1 MVLLLAPSSA
11 TARALESSTSAA
23 AFSFAAA
30 PSTND
35 AASPAVKR
43 QLLDYLLTSNSLRF
57 RFLHLN
63 YPLRKRGSFSH
74 KFCAVSEHQGITSN
88 FNPQLFELA
97 RKTASPLIST
107 RLDRAFPSKEALK
120 DGLQAGENG
129 PAVKASNF
137 VLDSPKY
144 RALLPKWKRSLG
156 QFLKSSF
163 SSSLDAPPQ
172 APVPPFTG
180 GLISLLGLVLILGVI
195 LDRWIW
201 RSSRSGQSLNG
212 RYAQWE
218 ASGPQLSST
227 GIAMFLR
234 RELRKKESVE
244 WVNMVL
250 GKLWKV
256 YRLGLESWLVGLLQP
271 LIDNLQKP
279 AYVERVEIKQ
289 FYLGDEP
296 ISVRSVQRR
305 ASRRTNDL
313 QYHIGLRY
321 TGGARMLLLLK
332 LKAGFLPIP
341 IPVGVRGLDVD
352 GELWVKL
359 RLVPF
364 QPWVGAATW
373 AFVSLPKIKLDLSPF
388 RLFNLMAI
396 PFLSVFLTKLLTED
410 LPRLFV
416 RPKKITID
424 FLKGRTV
431 EPVPKDFKGTTL
443 EGNKNFS
450 GELSVT
456 LVDARNLFYVPYSKT
471 DPYVHLILGDQ
482 VIRSKR
488 NSQTSVFGPPGSPI
502 WNQDFQLL
510 VVDPK
515 TQRLT
520 VRVQDYF
527 GLTAITIGVGE
538 VDLSALQDT
547 VPVNQLVKL
556 TGSWGPLEKRFAGE
570 LMLRMTYTA
579 YVEDEDEGEEGT
591 PLSSTNGY
599 LSEADENDAVAVPL
613 LKEVV
618 NKAVESAESESSLSN
633 VFAAVFAELNNEA
646 VEDTFVSQAGSYG
659 DASPGKSGEKNGK
672 DFGAQ
677 EGEAEGIDGRTAL
690 LWLGLVTGLVI
701 LVDFSINFSNFLN
714 P

>member
-11 TARALESSTSAA
+11 TARVLESSTLAA
-23 AFSFAAA
+23 AYGFAAA

-35 AASPAVKR
+35 STNPVVKKK
-43 QLLDYLLTSNSLRF
+43 LLDYLLTSNSLCCPHSNYQLRRRGRF
-57 RFLHLN
+57 
-63 YPLRKRGSFSH
+63 PH
-74 KFCAVSEHQGITSN
+74 KFCAVFTNKDITSFFN
-88 FNPQLFELA
+88 FQLSELA
-97 RKTASPLIST
+97 RKNLAIAQLDKILI
-107 RLDRAFPSKEALK
+107 SKEALE
-120 DGLQAGENG
+120 DGLQTEGGSEEL
-129 PAVKASNF
+129 VKAFKF
-137 VLDSPKY
+137 VSDAPNNQVS
-144 RALLPKWKRSLG
+144 LPKWNRSLG
-156 QFLKSSF
+156 QYLGSNPSSF
-163 SSSLDAPPQ
+163 DASPQ
-172 APVPPFTG
+172 VPVPPFTG

-201 RSSRSGQSLNG
+201 RSSRRGQSQDGGNV
-212 RYAQWE
+212 QSE
-218 ASGPQLSST
+218 ALGPQLSSS

-234 RELRKKESVE
+234 RDLRKKESVE

-271 LIDNLQKP
+271 LIDNLKKP
-279 AYVERVEIKQ
+279 AYVERVQIKQ

-332 LKAGFLPIP
+332 LKAGVLPIT
-341 IPVGVRGLDVD
+341 IPVGVRGLDVE

-359 RLVPF
+359 RLVPS

-416 RPKKITID
+416 LPKKISVD
-424 FLKGRTV
+424 FLKGRAV
-431 EPVPKDFKGTTL
+431 GPVPKDFKGTTV
-443 EGNKNFS
+443 EGNEDFS

-456 LVDARNLFYVPYSKT
+456 LVDARKLNYVPYSKT
-471 DPYVHLILGDQ
+471 DPCVLLILGDQ
-482 VIRSKR
+482 VIKSKR

-515 TQRLT
+515 TERLT
-520 VRVQDYF
+520 VRVRDYF
-527 GLTAITIGVGE
+527 GLKALTIGVGE
-538 VDLSALQDT
+538 VDLSDLQDT
-547 VPVNQLVKL
+547 VPVDRLVRL
-556 TGSWGPLEKRFAGE
+556 TGGWGPFEKRFSGE

-579 YVEDEDEGEEGT
+579 YVEDEEREEVTLLPNNG
-591 PLSSTNGY
+591 GY
-599 LSEADENDAVAVPL
+599 LSEVDENDADAAPL
-613 LKEVV
+613 LKKVV
-618 NKAVESAESESSLSN
+618 NKAVDSVGSEISLSN
-633 VFAAVFAELNNEA
+633 VFASVIAELNGEA
-646 VEDTFVSQAGSYG
+646 LGETLVSQGGSNG
-659 DASPGKSGEKNGK
+659 DASLGKSDGTNENA
-672 DFGAQ
+672 FAVQ
-677 EGEAEGIDGRTAL
+677 AGEAGEDGRTAL
-690 LWLGLVTGLVI
+690 LLLGLVTGLVV
-701 LVDFSINFSNFLN
+701 LVDISINFSNLLN

>member
-313 QYHIGLRY
+313 Q
-321 TGGARMLLLLK
+321 
-332 LKAGFLPIP
+332 
-341 IPVGVRGLDVD
+341 
-352 GELWVKL
+352 
-359 RLVPF
+359 
-364 QPWVGAATW
+364 
-373 AFVSLPKIKLDLSPF
+373 
-388 RLFNLMAI
+388 
-396 PFLSVFLTKLLTED
+396 FLTKLLTED

>member
-11 TARALESSTSAA
+11 TARVLESSTLAA
-23 AFSFAAA
+23 AYGFAAA
-30 PSTND
+30 PSIIDSTN
-35 AASPAVKR
+35 PVVKKK
-43 QLLDYLLTSNSLRF
+43 LVGYLLINNSVCYPHSNYQLRRRG
-57 RFLHLN
+57 RF
-63 YPLRKRGSFSH
+63 PH
-74 KFCAVSEHQGITSN
+74 KFCAVSTNKDITS
-88 FNPQLFELA
+88 FFDFQLSELA
-97 RKTASPLIST
+97 KKIGGPSAITQLDKDLIT
-107 RLDRAFPSKEALK
+107 KEVLE
-120 DGLQAGENG
+120 DGLQREGESEQVVDARNN
-129 PAVKASNF
+129 PVSI
-137 VLDSPKY
+137 
-144 RALLPKWKRSLG
+144 PKWNQSLG
-156 QFLKSSF
+156 QYLGSNPSNFDS
-163 SSSLDAPPQ
+163 PPQ
-172 APVPPFTG
+172 VPVPPFTG
-180 GLISLLGLVLILGVI
+180 GLISLLGVVLILGVI

-201 RSSRSGQSLNG
+201 RSSRRGHSRDGRNVQSEG
-212 RYAQWE
+212 
-218 ASGPQLSST
+218 SGPQLSSS

-234 RELRKKESVE
+234 RDLRKKESVE

-332 LKAGFLPIP
+332 LKAGVLPIT
-341 IPVGVRGLDVD
+341 IPVGVRGLDVE

-359 RLVPF
+359 HLVPS

-416 RPKKITID
+416 LPKKISMD
-424 FLKGRTV
+424 FLKGRAV
-431 EPVPKDFKGTTL
+431 GPLPKDFKGATI
-443 EGNKNFS
+443 EGNKDFS

-456 LVDARNLFYVPYSKT
+456 LLDARKLNYVPYSKT
-471 DPYVHLILGDQ
+471 DPYVLLILGDQ
-482 VIRSKR
+482 VIKSKR

-515 TQRLT
+515 TQCLI
-520 VRVQDYF
+520 VRVRDFF
-527 GLTAITIGVGE
+527 GLKALTIGVGE
-538 VDLSALQDT
+538 VDLSDLQDT
-547 VPVNQLVKL
+547 VPVDRLVRL
-556 TGSWGPLEKRFAGE
+556 TGGWGPFEKRFAGE

-579 YVEDEDEGEEGT
+579 YVEDEDEEIEEVTLLPNNG
-591 PLSSTNGY
+591 GY
-599 LSEADENDAVAVPL
+599 LSEVDENDADAAPL
-613 LKEVV
+613 LKKVV
-618 NKAVESAESESSLSN
+618 NKAVDAVESEISLSN
-633 VFAAVFAELNNEA
+633 VFASVIAELNDEA
-646 VEDTFVSQAGSYG
+646 LGETLVSQGGSNG
-659 DASPGKSGEKNGK
+659 DASLGKSDGKNEN
-672 DFGAQ
+672 A
-677 EGEAEGIDGRTAL
+677 GEAGEDGRTAL
-690 LWLGLVTGLVI
+690 LLLGLVTGLVV
-701 LVDFSINFSNFLN
+701 LVDISINFSNFLN